1 MTKNSS
7 ASKRA
12 QISLRNRSR
21 NKSYKSAIKASIK
34 KYLLSLS
41 NKQDLDSQDRSSS
54 TSLSMA
60 YQKIDKAVKRGIMHQ
75 NKAARKKA
83 RLAKMIK

>member
-7 ASKRA
+7 ASKRT

-34 KYLLSLS
+34 KYLLSVI
-41 NKQDLDSQDRSSS
+41 NKQDLDSQDSSSS
-54 TSLSMA
+54 TSLSIA
-60 YQKIDKAVKRGIMHQ
+60 YQKIDKAVKRGIMHK